1 MLNTKSTFI
10 YRKDI
15 DGLRA
20 IAVLAVILLHMGFLP
35 NGYLG
40 VDVFFVISGYL
51 ITKIAYKEVNENN
64 FSIINFYL
72 RRIRRIIPLVL
83 VVVTIALILGLFLM
97 LPDDLENLSQSVIAT
112 NFFAN
117 NILQLI
123 TTHNYWNIINE
134 FKPLMHT
141 WSLGVEEQFYIIF
154 PIIFLVCKKEKVK
167 WIVPIFI
174 FLTLLSL
181 VLYFTVKDDS
191 VKFYSIQYR
200 FFELSFGSLGA
211 ILFSN
216 KKTNNWLQLIFT
228 LGLLLVLLFDFGL
241 SDDVKLFATLFTTL
255 GILLVGSS
263 DNNMFAM
270 LLENKVMVWIGKI
283 SFSLY
288 MWHQLVLAFVRYFIS
303 NKFDVLTSSLLF
315 LVILALSFFSYFFI
329 EQPFRDKNRIKTRT
343 LLYSVSILFIL
354 STAVS
359 FYIYRNAG
367 VIRDVPELDIK
378 KNEIYVKMHESY
390 NSRVFNLDK
399 NFTSDNKV
407 KVLIVGNSFARDWA
421 NVLLESKYKDS
432 IEISYLVNLDSSQD
446 AKRRLNEAKYI
457 FFSILDLEKFKVEQ
471 KKYGID
477 VSKVWNVGTKSF
489 GSNNGIF
496 YNKRNSPDY
505 CIQRT
510 SVENQFLKINAQM
523 KNQWKDRYI
532 DIMGIVID
540 NENTMPVFTDDCK
553 FISHDCTHFTQ
564 NGAKHFSKLLETKLN
579 LIFQ

>member
-20 IAVLAVILLHMGFLP
+20 IAVLAVIMLHMGFLP

-216 KKTNNWLQLIFT
+216 KKTNSWLQLIFT

-263 DNNMFAM
+263 DNNMLAM

-303 NKFDVLTSSLLF
+303 NKFDILTSVLLF

-343 LLYSVSILFIL
+343 LLYSVSLLFIL

-359 FYIYRNAG
+359 FYIYLNAG

-399 NFTSDNKV
+399 NFTSDTKI

-432 IEISYLVNLDSSQD
+432 IEISYLVSLDSSQD

-471 KKYGID
+471 KKYSID

-496 YNKRNSPDY
+496 YNKRNSQDY

-510 SVENQFLKINAQM
+510 SVENEFLKINAQM

-532 DIMGIVID
+532 DIIGMVID
-540 NENTMPVFTDDCK
+540 KDNTMPVFTEDCK
-553 FISHDCTHFTQ
+553 FISHDCTHFTR
-564 NGAKHFSKLLETKLN
+564 NGAIHFSKLLETKLN